1 VAKDLEAAV
10 AQTVGPVVA
19 AHGCSLYD
27 VEVAGGGRAR
37 TVRVYVDRDGGV
49 DLDTVTAV
57 THDVSGALDGCAA
70 LGGPYLLEVSS
81 PGLER
86 PLRRPEHYRGA
97 RGQTVS
103 VTFHTDAGPRR
114 VRGVLV
120 EAGDDG
126 ATIDVDG
133 ERTEIAYDAVT
144 KARTVFEWG
153 PRPRPGPRARAK
165 ERTAKR

>member
-1 VAKDLEAAV
+1 MGADVEAAV
-10 AQTVGPVVA
+10 VRAVAPAVA
-19 AHGCSLYD
+19 AHGCCVYD
-27 VEVAGGGRAR
+27 VEVTGAGRSR
-37 TVRVYVDRDGGV
+37 TVRVFVDRDGGV

-57 THDVSGALDGCAA
+57 TQGVSDALDACAA

-86 PLRRPEHYRGA
+86 RLRRPEHYRAAIGE
-97 RGQTVS
+97 TVS

-120 EAGDDG
+120 AADDERAVVEADGD
-126 ATIDVDG
+126 
-133 ERTEIAYDAVT
+133 RTEVAYAAVT

-153 PRPRPGPRARAK
+153 PAPRPGARARAQ